1 MINFIR
7 NFYIMFY
14 STTST
19 DLQFLLMSS
28 TDWMTLLVISSVIAL
43 GTFVVYRL
51 YDEDAD
57 KAKKSVMIKI
67 DRNGKHRYEI
77 KENLDNGKV
86 YFWMKLI
93 FFIIAL
99 GLLFIPI
106 HSWFYKS

>member
-7 NFYIMFY
+7 NYYIMFY

-19 DLQFLLMSS
+19 DLQVLLMSS

-43 GTFVVYRL
+43 GTFLVYRL
-51 YDEDAD
+51 YDEDTD
-57 KAKKSVMIKI
+57 KTKRSVMIKI

-77 KENLDNGKV
+77 KDDLDNGKV
-86 YFWMKLI
+86 IFWLKVI
-93 FFIIAL
+93 FFIIAV
-99 GLLFIPI
+99 GLLCIPI

>member
-1 MINFIR
+1 
-7 NFYIMFY
+7 
-14 STTST
+14 
-19 DLQFLLMSS
+19 
-28 TDWMTLLVISSVIAL
+28 
-43 GTFVVYRL
+43 
-51 YDEDAD
+51 
-57 KAKKSVMIKI
+57 MIKI

-86 YFWMKLI
+86 YFWMKVI